1 MNPTAQMSKKSKIVL
16 VVLAVV
22 LIASIIGN
30 VYQAKQI
37 STLKDPQGA
46 AQNQIRKVVADVGKL
61 IVLPQDETP
70 TIATVSDLAPLKSQ
84 PFFNNAAVGDQVLI
98 YTTARKVILW
108 RPAENKIIEVAPL
121 TVNSLPTPSSA
132 LPEVSPTSTV
142 PKK

>member
-1 MNPTAQMSKKSKIVL
+1 MNPSSSMTKKTKIVL
-16 VVLAVV
+16 GVVVIALVV
-22 LIASIIGN
+22 SIITN
-30 VYQAKQI
+30 VSLANQI

-61 IVLPQDETP
+61 IVLPADETP

-98 YTTARKVILW
+98 YTNARKVILW

-121 TVNSLPTPSSA
+121 TVNSLPTPSDA
-132 LPEVSPTSTV
+132 LQNVSPTSTV
-142 PKK
+142 PKR